1 MPVFNNIKSGDLM
14 SKHQENG
21 CDSELFYKGII
32 YHYEQ
37 KLREQPKCI
46 STLYYWIASYHELA
60 LIYQHLGDSE
70 MALKCL
76 LIPHQSMQ
84 YISEHHNGDHEQKLI
99 AIKAMKDTLVP
110 LIRFTETNQTDD
122 LCIPQLKSQLSMIK
136 HYHQINH

>member
-1 MPVFNNIKSGDLM
+1 MPVFNNIKSG
-14 SKHQENG
+14 
-21 CDSELFYKGII
+21 DSELFYKGII

-60 LIYQHLGDSE
+60 LIYQHQGDSE

-84 YISEHHNGDHEQKLI
+84 YISEHNNGDQEQKLI
-99 AIKAMKDTLVP
+99 AMKAMKDTLVP
-110 LIRFTETNQTDD
+110 LIQFTEKNSTDD
-122 LCIPQLKSQLSMIK
+122 ISIPQLRSQLSILENCHK
-136 HYHQINH
+136 INH